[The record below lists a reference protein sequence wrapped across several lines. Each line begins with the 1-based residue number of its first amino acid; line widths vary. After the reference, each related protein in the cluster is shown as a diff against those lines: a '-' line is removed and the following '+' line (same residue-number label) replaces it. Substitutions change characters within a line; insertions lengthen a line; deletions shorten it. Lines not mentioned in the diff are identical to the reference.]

1 MSAPSNTSAGPPAG
15 SSLLL
20 IISVIGAFL
29 AILGAGLTHDP
40 IFRLQAGTLALAGV
54 IAAFV
59 LNGGLAGGTLRD
71 HPDQYSDNVV
81 KAGVIA
87 TMFWAAAGLLVGV
100 LIAAQLSWPRI
111 FYFPELGFLNFG
123 RLRPLHTSA
132 V

>member
-1 MSAPSNTSAGPPAG
+1 VTPLASRFDSWSPHVRPYKHQCWSPAG

-40 IFRLQAGTLALAGV
+40 IFRLQAGTVALAGV

-87 TMFWAAAGLLVGV
+87 ITDC
-100 LIAAQLSWPRI
+100 P
-111 FYFPELGFLNFG
+111 
-123 RLRPLHTSA
+123 
-132 V
+132 